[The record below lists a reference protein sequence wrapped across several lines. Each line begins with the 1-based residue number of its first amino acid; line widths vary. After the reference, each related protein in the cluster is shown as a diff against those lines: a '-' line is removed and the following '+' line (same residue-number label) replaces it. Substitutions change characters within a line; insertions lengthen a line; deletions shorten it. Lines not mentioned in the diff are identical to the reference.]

1 MKDPKEIL
9 FNKMQPSKIG
19 GVEIDTNGILEAM
32 EENAKDRA
40 VNFMLTY
47 GKSGNS
53 RFEVERLYDMM
64 MENNPF

>member
-1 MKDPKEIL
+1 MKDLREIL
-9 FNKMQPSKIG
+9 FNKMQPSKSG

-32 EENAKDRA
+32 QDAAKDRA

-53 RFEVERLYDMM
+53 RFELERLYDMM
-64 MENNPF
+64 NEKQPF

>member
-1 MKDPKEIL
+1 MKDLREIL
-9 FNKMQPSKIG
+9 FNKMQPSKSG

-32 EENAKDRA
+32 QDAAKDRA
-40 VNFMLTY
+40 VNFMLKY

-64 MENNPF
+64 NESEIF